1 MGFLDNV
8 ERGLEKVVTSFFR
21 GTSTADLKPVE
32 LTTALR
38 NDMDRGIMPISEGRS
53 LAANDF
59 VVSLSTK
66 DYNTAKG
73 WGQGVVN

>member
-38 NDMDRGIMPISEGRS
+38 NEMDRGILPISEGRRPCS
-53 LAANDF
+53 ERLCRL
-59 VVSLSTK
+59 VEH
-66 DYNTAKG
+66 
-73 WGQGVVN
+73 QGLRNR